1 MKSQVLIVRMGHG
14 PQSHSELNL
23 LAVHDALSAE
33 GEACLAALQ
42 AAWEVGISRIF
53 IETDSS
59 LLVKAI
65 KSSEL
70 DYGPGGVI
78 FREI

>member
-1 MKSQVLIVRMGHG
+1 M
-14 PQSHSELNL
+14 P
-23 LAVHDALSAE
+23 LSAE